1 MSEESLTQ
9 SQACPHHE
17 VIVVG
22 AGLAGIGA
30 AIKLHQAGM
39 DFLVLEKAAEIGGV
53 WRENTYP
60 NCGCDVPSPLYSYSF
75 APNPNWQHFFAK
87 QHEIKNYTFETA
99 KQFGVMGAIKCHHE
113 MLKATWCTEKKIW
126 YLHTSKGLYSSRFV
140 IMACGPMHKPTVPKI
155 EGFETFTGTS
165 FHSAQ
170 WQHDYDL
177 QNKRV
182 AVIGTGAS
190 AIQFVPAI
198 VDQIKQLTLF
208 QRTPPWVLPKMD
220 WRIPSRWQKRF
231 KRFPFILSLLRKVI
245 YLQFEF
251 LNTSLNWPKL
261 RLRLQ
266 NGALKNIH
274 RSIKNEDLRA
284 KLTPTFAI
292 GCKRILMSNTWYKAL
307 SQEKVVV
314 TNGVQKIRGNS
325 IIASDG
331 TSAEVDAI
339 IFATGFEVANPPIAE
354 RIFGSAGIS
363 LAEQWQGSPEVYLGT
378 TTKDCPNLFLTF
390 GPNLYTFSSAFVIIE
405 AQLKYIMSA
414 LLKVRSKNI
423 KSLQLNEER
432 STQYNNKV
440 QQALQSTVWNNGG
453 CTSYFID
460 KTGRNSTNWP
470 WTTFTLRKRLR
481 RFNLK
486 DYNIEK
492 VSP

>member
-1 MSEESLTQ
+1 M
-9 SQACPHHE
+9 
-17 VIVVG
+17 
-22 AGLAGIGA
+22 
-30 AIKLHQAGM
+30 
-39 DFLVLEKAAEIGGV
+39 
-53 WRENTYP
+53 
-60 NCGCDVPSPLYSYSF
+60 
-75 APNPNWQHFFAK
+75 
-87 QHEIKNYTFETA
+87 
-99 KQFGVMGAIKCHHE
+99 
-113 MLKATWCTEKKIW
+113 
-126 YLHTSKGLYSSRFV
+126 
-140 IMACGPMHKPTVPKI
+140 
-155 EGFETFTGTS
+155 
-165 FHSAQ
+165 
-170 WQHDYDL
+170 
-177 QNKRV
+177 
-182 AVIGTGAS
+182 
-190 AIQFVPAI
+190 
-198 VDQIKQLTLF
+198 
-208 QRTPPWVLPKMD
+208 
-220 WRIPSRWQKRF
+220 
-231 KRFPFILSLLRKVI
+231 
-245 YLQFEF
+245 
-251 LNTSLNWPKL
+251 
-261 RLRLQ
+261 
-266 NGALKNIH
+266 
-274 RSIKNEDLRA
+274 
-284 KLTPTFAI
+284 
-292 GCKRILMSNTWYKAL
+292 
-307 SQEKVVV
+307 